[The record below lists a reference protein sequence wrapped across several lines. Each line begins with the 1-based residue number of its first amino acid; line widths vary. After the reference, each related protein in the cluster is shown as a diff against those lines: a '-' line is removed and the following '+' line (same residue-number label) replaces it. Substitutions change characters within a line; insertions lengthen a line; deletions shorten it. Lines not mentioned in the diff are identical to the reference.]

1 MKFKKIICTVFIIL
15 VSTALFATEIGDKV
29 YMELEIDGDKVGKW
43 VTLSAI
49 QEFDV
54 NGYLIYNKDFNGE
67 IRYAYD
73 KYGSMIYMKYPDDS
87 EFWVEP
93 KYDKNNKLICR
104 KNSKGTEEWFE
115 HDKNGNVLHY
125 KRSDGFEEWYEYNG
139 KGNRIHTKR
148 SDGTE
153 EWYEYNSK
161 GNNIH
166 TKRSDGIEVW
176 YEYDN
181 KGTLVHIKA
190 SDGYELWY
198 KYDKTSNTY
207 ISEFKDGRV
216 FINKTEYYED
226 GKTPKKIMA
235 YAYDKH

>member
-1 MKFKKIICTVFIIL
+1 MKLYKKIICIVFIIL
-15 VSTALFATEIGDKV
+15 AGTALFATEIGDKV
-29 YMELEIDGDKVGKW
+29 YMEIEIDGDKVGKW
-43 VTLSAI
+43 VILSAI

-73 KYGSMIYMKYPDDS
+73 KYGSMIYMKYPDGS

-104 KNSKGTEEWFE
+104 KDSKGAEEWFE
-115 HDKNGNVLHY
+115 HDKNGNVLRY
-125 KRSDGFEEWYEYNG
+125 KRSDGFEEWYEYNS

-148 SDGTE
+148 SD
-153 EWYEYNSK
+153 S
-161 GNNIH
+161 
-166 TKRSDGIEVW
+166 IEIW

-198 KYDKTSNTY
+198 KYDKTSNTR

-216 FINKTEYYED
+216 FIAKTEYYED
-226 GKTPKKIMA
+226 GKTPKKVMM